1 MALSTPV
8 NRLLSEIALFHR
20 TSVEKMMD
28 EIGIH
33 GGQVSILS
41 ELWEHDGLSQAD
53 FVRQLGIS
61 PPTVHKLI
69 ARLEKGG
76 FIKNAKSPEDNR
88 IVRAYLTKKGR
99 DIRPKVEEQWQKLE
113 DDLLANFTET
123 ERLIIPVLL
132 EKLKGNLIG

>member
-1 MALSTPV
+1 MSLSTPV
-8 NRLLSEIALFHR
+8 NRLLSEIAIFHR

-41 ELWEHDGLSQAD
+41 ELWDHDGLSQAD

-61 PPTVHKLI
+61 PPTVHKMI

-76 FIKNAKSPEDNR
+76 FITNTKCPNDNR
-88 IVRAYLTKKGR
+88 IMRAYLTDKGR
-99 DIRPKVEEQWQKLE
+99 DIRPQVEEQWKQLE
-113 DDLLANFTET
+113 ERLLANFTDT
-123 ERLIIPVLL
+123 EKILVPVLL